1 MFKYVQRNL
10 KANSF
15 CAAVV
20 QQHFSKHTT
29 SMYGDG
35 DGGFIGVPP
44 VSSGGPRAKDE
55 NINKKN

>member
-1 MFKYVQRNL
+1 
-10 KANSF
+10 
-15 CAAVV
+15 
-20 QQHFSKHTT
+20 
-29 SMYGDG
+29 MYGDG